1 MPFLF
6 HLLKRRNYLM
16 VNLKY
21 FTVHLFVVLSMT
33 VQANINSIYQWMNTA
48 QYDKAKS
55 AIAKRLSKDS
65 ADYRFSYLYAQ
76 YFFDTENKNYNT
88 DSAYINIIKAIEQQ
102 PDSTDKFYLKNIKF
116 GFSGAHLYR
125 LKNEIIEAAY
135 WAAERKNSIDDYN
148 HFLTIYKDIYF
159 ENLVTKHRNDI
170 AFTAAKE
177 KMDFMSFKEFMEKY
191 PAANQAEE
199 ARQIY
204 EKLLYENFNK
214 EGTWQSYKK
223 YIDQYPD
230 AVYRKDA
237 FYNYETLLFEEY
249 RMANNVDSY
258 NEFILKYPT
267 NSYRDQ
273 IEKLLFRTVC
283 WDFNTATLLH
293 FMQTYPYLHLN
304 NHVWKMIYNNETL
317 LDTDSSY
324 TLFLQRFP
332 DFPYVEQYKKD
343 STQCQFSAIGFE
355 NNGKYGFKNLSNDSV
370 LAPPIYDDIQV
381 FSEKLCAVAIRSAL
395 TNKLKYGFI
404 DKNFEWVIQPLFDE
418 VEDFKN
424 GLAVVGIGN
433 CPDGSPCYYGI
444 INPLGDTILPIIYT
458 DVHDFRCNVAL
469 VELPTATIGY
479 VNNAGHFVIEPTYT
493 KARNFSE
500 NFAAVYRD
508 TAWFF
513 IDTTG
518 NSTFQYHFLACT
530 DFKNGMASFT
540 NDGNT
545 WGLLNKQGIIVK
557 EPISKDP
564 IIFND
569 SVTTI
574 KVEDKIDKK
583 GKIHYEL
590 NDYLLYKDGSMEKI
604 KKVR

>member
-6 HLLKRRNYLM
+6 HLKKHRN
-16 VNLKY
+16 NLKTMLKY
-21 FTVHLFVVLSMT
+21 IVVYLFLSLSIT
-33 VQANINSIYQWMNTA
+33 APANINSIYQWMNTA
-48 QYDKAKS
+48 QYAKAKA
-55 AIAKRLSKDS
+55 AITKGLLKDS
-65 ADYRFSYLYAQ
+65 ADYRFSFLNAR

-88 DSAYINIIKAIEQQ
+88 DSAYINILKAIEVL

-116 GFSGAHLYR
+116 GFSKAHLLQ
-125 LKNEIIEAAY
+125 LKKQIIEAAY
-135 WAAERKNSIDDYN
+135 WEVEKKNTIDYYN
-148 HFLTIYKDIYF
+148 HFLTTYKDNYF

-170 AFTAAKE
+170 AFIAAKE

-199 ARQIY
+199 ARQLY
-204 EKLLYENFNK
+204 EKLLYENFDK

-237 FYNYETLLFEEY
+237 FYKYESLLFEAY
-249 RMANNVDSY
+249 RKTNDIDSF
-258 NEFILKYPT
+258 NQFIIQYPT

-273 IEKLLFRTVC
+273 IENLLFRKVC
-283 WDFNTATLLH
+283 WDFNTATLKH
-293 FMQTYPYLHLN
+293 FMQTYPYLQLN
-304 NHVWKMIYNNETL
+304 NHIWEMIYINETSP
-317 LDTDSSY
+317 DTDSAY
-324 TLFLQRFP
+324 ALFRQQFP
-332 DFPYVEQYKKD
+332 DFPSVQQYKKD
-343 STQCQFSAIGFE
+343 STRCQLSVIGFE
-355 NNGKYGFKNLSNDSV
+355 DNGKYGFKNKWNDSV
-370 LAPPIYDDIQV
+370 LAPPVYDDIQV

-418 VEDFKN
+418 VDDFKN
-424 GLAVVGIGN
+424 GLAVVGTGN
-433 CPDGSPCYYGI
+433 CPEGSPCYYGI
-444 INPLGDTILPIIYT
+444 INQLGDTILPIIYH
-458 DVHDFRCNVAL
+458 DVHDFRCHLAM
-469 VELPTATIGY
+469 VELPTETIGY
-479 VNNAGHFVIEPTYT
+479 VNNAGNFVIPPTYT

-508 TAWFF
+508 SVWFF
-513 IDTTG
+513 IDTMG
-518 NSTFQYHFLACT
+518 HSTFPYHFLACT
-530 DFKNGMASFT
+530 DFKNGMISFT

-545 WGLLNKQGIIVK
+545 WGLLNKQGMIVK
-557 EPISKDP
+557 EPISKNP
-564 IIFND
+564 IVFND

-590 NDYLLYKDGSMEKI
+590 NDYLLYQDGTMEKI